1 MERDCGLTIRRI
13 VQNGHLL
20 ASVDRETAMKKFLK
34 SIFVISVC
42 DFGIFVFML
51 TGIVFGMIFKLERF
65 MFYLISIC
73 SILCII
79 LYIALILI
87 SVVKIIKAVISV
99 KTKKLTTI
107 FKILAVDI
115 VMALPSYLIIAAAMT
130 LARQ

>member
-1 MERDCGLTIRRI
+1 MTIRRI

-107 FKILAVDI
+107 FKILAIDI